1 MNREEMPE
9 VIVLDD
15 DGRSIPFEDV
25 GEKDISAVMEHI
37 IKGEV
42 VRLDRN
48 LNNLDDLEA
57 MLLEEVR
64 SRAQENR
71 LDLKTLLR
79 TIQTFNES
87 VKRSSTI
94 IQDKNSNLFNV
105 FVVNGMPSAP
115 TTQEDLNEGETT
127 RSLTLPQRKRLVGL
141 FSALIDGSGQPSQEE
156 EGTNE

>member
-1 MNREEMPE
+1 MNREDVPE

-15 DGRSIPFEDV
+15 DGKSIPFEDV

-37 IKGEV
+37 IRGEV

-48 LNNLDDLEA
+48 LNNLDDLES

-64 SRAQENR
+64 ARALDNR

-79 TIQTFNES
+79 TIQTFDES
-87 VKRSSTI
+87 VKRSSAI

-105 FVVNGMPSAP
+105 FVVNGVPSAP
-115 TTQEDLNEGETT
+115 TPQEDLGEGETT
-127 RSLTLPQRKRLVGL
+127 KALTLQQRKRLVGL
-141 FSALIDGSGQPSQEE
+141 FSALIDGSGQPTQEE
-156 EGTNE
+156 IKDE